1 MIKTCD
7 DKLLSHTQKVGQIVK
22 RLQSDI
28 FFFNLK
34 ETELAGWYFIRL
46 ACLLSSS
53 LFKIYLN
60 YLSNSK
66 VLKALN
72 ILLKQSVSIFLTGL
86 AEVASDSQRTG
97 AALRRPAT
105 LGFLLHH
112 ALASHAAQV
121 AGGRRLDRH
130 VQGLAAE
137 PRRVRAG
144 RRLRAVL
151 DQAGGGRRLRWNT
164 DGDRVSQRAGA
175 GSDWGELNG
184 DGHLTWSMRGSSWR
198 STSSVRAC
206 ISRERSGRQ
215 LTPFLMTLS
224 AVSGKG

>member
-1 MIKTCD
+1 M
-7 DKLLSHTQKVGQIVK
+7 
-22 RLQSDI
+22 
-28 FFFNLK
+28 
-34 ETELAGWYFIRL
+34 
-46 ACLLSSS
+46 LSSS

-130 VQGLAAE
+130 VQGFAAE

-164 DGDRVSQRAGA
+164 DGDGVSQRAGA
-175 GSDWGELNG
+175 GSD
-184 DGHLTWSMRGSSWR
+184 
-198 STSSVRAC
+198 
-206 ISRERSGRQ
+206 
-215 LTPFLMTLS
+215 
-224 AVSGKG
+224 